1 MRDRRIIHPVVPLL
15 LSLALVAGLF
25 IGHGSQRSDT
35 PLPALFTVRGAGP
48 SDKVEQVLD
57 LIDRQYVDTVAKALL
72 VEEVIQDLLQR
83 LDPHSYYISAEE
95 LRAAQEPLEGSFEG
109 IGVEFAIQHDT
120 VVVIAPVEGGPSAAL
135 GIRAGDR
142 IVAADNRSLTGKEIT
157 NEQVM
162 ERLRGPGGSTV
173 VVTIVRRGQEKP
185 FQVTIR
191 RGKIPITSVAVSLL
205 RPGGTGYIKLVRF
218 ARTTHQ
224 EFVEAARALQ
234 KAGMQ
239 RLVLDLRGNG
249 GGYLNAAIELADEF
263 LPEGRM
269 IVYTQGRAHPRQD
282 YRATRNG
289 LLETVPLAVLI
300 DEGSASA
307 SEILAGAVQD
317 NDRGVIVGRRSF
329 GKGLVQE
336 HLDLPDHSAVRLTT
350 ARYYTPSG
358 RSIQRPYG
366 EGIDYADDLAE
377 RYDHGEMLHADSARV
392 DSDQVYRTQGGRVV
406 YGGGGITPDLFVA
419 ADTAGTTRFLN
430 ELFFSGSLNQFA
442 FDVVDRDRARFEAF
456 GDPLVFRD
464 RFRMDEQLWSDLLDH
479 AAREGIAD
487 RPAER
492 VRSAQVI
499 EQRLK
504 AGIARNVWGNDG
516 FYRILL
522 DTDSIFLKADER
534 LRAGG

>member
-1 MRDRRIIHPVVPLL
+1 MKEPRIIHPVVPLL

-25 IGHGSQRSDT
+25 IGHGGRGGDM
-35 PLPALFTVRGAGP
+35 PLPALFTARGVGP

-57 LIDRQYVDTVAKALL
+57 LIDRQYVDTVAKARL

-142 IVAADNRSLTGKEIT
+142 IVAADGHALTGKEVT

-173 VVTIVRRGQEKP
+173 AVTIVRRGQAAP

-205 RPGGTGYIKLVRF
+205 RSGGTGYIKLVRF

-224 EFVEAARALQ
+224 EFVEAAEALQ

-289 LLETVPLAVLI
+289 LLESVPLAVLI

-317 NDRGVIVGRRSF
+317 NDRGLIVGRRSF

-366 EGIDYADDLAE
+366 EGIDYADDLEA
-377 RYDHGEMLHADSARV
+377 RYDHGEMLHADSASV
-392 DSDQVYRTQGGRVV
+392 DSSQVYRTVGGREVF
-406 YGGGGITPDLFVA
+406 GGGGITPDLFVA

-442 FDVVDRDRARFEAF
+442 FDIVDRDRDRFEAF
-456 GDPLVFRD
+456 GAPLVFRD
-464 RFRMDEQLWSDLLDH
+464 RFRMDDKLWADLLAH

-492 VRSAQVI
+492 ARSARVI

-534 LRAGG
+534 LRTGG

>member
-1 MRDRRIIHPVVPLL
+1 MRDPRTIHPAVPLL
-15 LSLALVAGLF
+15 LSLALVVGLF
-25 IGHGSQRSDT
+25 IGHGMRREHM
-35 PLPALFTVRGAGP
+35 PLPALFVARGTSP
-48 SDKVEQVLD
+48 SDKVDQVLD
-57 LIDRQYVDTVAKALL
+57 LIDRQYVDTVAKTEL

-83 LDPHSYYISAEE
+83 LDPHSYYISAAE

-120 VVVIAPVEGGPSAAL
+120 VVAIAPVEGGPSAAL

-142 IVAADNRSLTGKEIT
+142 IVAADGKPVAGRAIT
-157 NEQVM
+157 TEQVM
-162 ERLRGPGGSTV
+162 ERLRGPGGSSVTV
-173 VVTIVRRGQEKP
+173 SIVRKGQARPFEVTIQ
-185 FQVTIR
+185 
-191 RGKIPITSVAVSLL
+191 RGKIPITSVAASLL
-205 RPGGTGYIKLVRF
+205 RPDGTGYIKLVRF

-224 EFVEAARALQ
+224 EFVDAARALQ
-234 KAGMQ
+234 QAGMQ

-269 IVYTQGRAHPRQD
+269 IVYTQGRSHPRQD

-289 LLETVPLAVLI
+289 LLETLPLAVLI

-317 NDRGVIVGRRSF
+317 NDRGTIVGRRSF

-366 EGIDYADDLAE
+366 EGVDYADDLAE
-377 RYDHGEMLHADSARV
+377 RFDHGEMLHADSTHV
-392 DSDQVYRTQGGRVV
+392 DSTQVFRTTSGRVV

-430 ELFFSGSLNQFA
+430 ELFFSGALNQFA

-464 RFRMDEQLWSDLLDH
+464 RFRMDDRLWADLVAH
-479 AAREGIAD
+479 ASKEGIAD
-487 RPAER
+487 RPGER
-492 VRSAQVI
+492 AQSATAI

-504 AGIARNVWGNDG
+504 AGIARNVWGNEG

-522 DTDSIFLKADER
+522 DSDSIFLKADER